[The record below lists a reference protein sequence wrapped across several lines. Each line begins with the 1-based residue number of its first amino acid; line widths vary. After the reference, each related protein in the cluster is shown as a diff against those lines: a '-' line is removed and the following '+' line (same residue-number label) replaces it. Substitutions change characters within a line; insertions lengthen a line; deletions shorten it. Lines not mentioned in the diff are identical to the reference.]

1 MDDKAQQRTISRLIS
16 IKREELDRY
25 RQDLQRLGQMVL
37 MGRRELELARQSER
51 SFLEDIRQSESAL
64 GTLSVQDMLERRRYL
79 AFLREKAMVQSEM
92 LAQVEEQQQQAQGC
106 VDTAF
111 AEMKSLERVAERLVE
126 RLHRETQRKN
136 YVQADDQEVVRS
148 LYQEAING

>member
-1 MDDKAQQRTISRLIS
+1 MDDKVQQRTISRLIS

-25 RQDLQRLGQMVL
+25 RQDLQRLEHMVL
-37 MGRRELELARQSER
+37 MGRRELELARQSEQ
-51 SFLEDIRQSESAL
+51 SFLEDIRQSESVH

-79 AFLREKAMVQSEM
+79 AFLREKTVAQSEM
-92 LAQVEEQQQQAQGC
+92 LAQVEEQQRQAQGC

>member
-126 RLHRETQRKN
+126 RLHREIQRKN